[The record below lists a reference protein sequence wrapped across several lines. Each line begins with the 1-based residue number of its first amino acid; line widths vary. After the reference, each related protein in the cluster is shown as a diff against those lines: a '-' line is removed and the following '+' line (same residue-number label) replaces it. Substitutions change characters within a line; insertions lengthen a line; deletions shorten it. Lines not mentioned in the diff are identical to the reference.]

1 MKKNHVNILKLTI
14 PVFLACVCFLIALS
28 KNNQATMPVSLSLEI
43 EGQYS
48 YDNENWYP
56 ILKDTCFS
64 DSEKELWLKLDFDVN
79 EYTMGRLNFYRDHI
93 GVSIYIENE
102 LVYMDAQ
109 TEVMQMRNQL
119 FPTMCSRTWDCWLVD
134 GQTDAKEI
142 TIRLFDFHEHGNN
155 RAYQNFI
162 DSLCISANTDLILEN
177 ELSSYVKPAVALG
190 SAIVFVSVMLLGAS
204 LAALVLKSS
213 NAFEWFRMG
222 LLTLFVGG
230 YIYLDTMIVSTDEI
244 VVVKTYGGIICN
256 ILAIY
261 VLNVMVQVSMQGT
274 KRRIADILAWTS
286 CFVNCVLLLM
296 VTFGEMLIL
305 DMQFYWSVM
314 QFIVSIVL
322 LGLCVHKWLECD
334 RGEIEKRI
342 AFIALQIALI
352 LDFFEVGHRM
362 VYPRPIFKIVF
373 MVVLVFYLFN
383 GARVAVMNNQAAL
396 KNKKLEKELENSR
409 ISVMLSQIQP
419 HFLYN
424 SLTSV
429 MDLCDSNPKEAKRA
443 IADFADYLRGN
454 LNSLKTQTPI
464 PFSKEFEHIQKY
476 LKLEKLRF
484 KEELEIEYD
493 IETVDFMLPALSV
506 QPLVEN
512 AVKHGVGACPGGG
525 KVRICTEE
533 TATEYV
539 VIIEDNGIGFDL
551 NAIKEDGKTHVGLE
565 NIQNRLSMMMN
576 AKLEIESQIDVG
588 TVARVIIHKGDN

>member
-1 MKKNHVNILKLTI
+1 
-14 PVFLACVCFLIALS
+14 
-28 KNNQATMPVSLSLEI
+28 
-43 EGQYS
+43 
-48 YDNENWYP
+48 
-56 ILKDTCFS
+56 
-64 DSEKELWLKLDFDVN
+64 
-79 EYTMGRLNFYRDHI
+79 
-93 GVSIYIENE
+93 
-102 LVYMDAQ
+102 
-109 TEVMQMRNQL
+109 
-119 FPTMCSRTWDCWLVD
+119 
-134 GQTDAKEI
+134 
-142 TIRLFDFHEHGNN
+142 
-155 RAYQNFI
+155 
-162 DSLCISANTDLILEN
+162 
-177 ELSSYVKPAVALG
+177 
-190 SAIVFVSVMLLGAS
+190 
-204 LAALVLKSS
+204 
-213 NAFEWFRMG
+213 
-222 LLTLFVGG
+222 
-230 YIYLDTMIVSTDEI
+230 
-244 VVVKTYGGIICN
+244 
-256 ILAIY
+256 
-261 VLNVMVQVSMQGT
+261 
-274 KRRIADILAWTS
+274 
-286 CFVNCVLLLM
+286 
-296 VTFGEMLIL
+296 
-305 DMQFYWSVM
+305 M
-314 QFIVSIVL
+314 QFIVSIAF
-322 LGLCVHKWLECD
+322 LGLCVHKLLECD

-342 AFIALQIALI
+342 AFITLQIALI
-352 LDFFEVGHRM
+352 LDFCEVGHRM

-484 KEELEIEYD
+484 KEELEIDYD

-512 AVKHGVGACPGGG
+512 AVKHGVGARPGGG
-525 KVRICTEE
+525 KVRICTME

-539 VIIEDNGIGFDL
+539 VTIEDNGIGFDL

>member
-1 MKKNHVNILKLTI
+1 MKSSHVNILKLII
-14 PVFLACVCFLIALS
+14 PVFLSCICFWIALS
-28 KNNQATMPVSLSLEI
+28 QNNQSIMSVSLPLEI
-43 EGQYS
+43 AGQYS

-56 ILKDTCFS
+56 ISTDTEFS
-64 DSEKELWLKLDFDVN
+64 DKEIELWLKLSFDTAK
-79 EYTMGRLNFYRDHI
+79 YAMRRLNFYRDHI
-93 GVSIYIENE
+93 GVSIYIMDE
-102 LVYMDAQ
+102 LVYIDAQ
-109 TEVMQMRNQL
+109 TEIMQIRNEL
-119 FPTMCSRTWDCWLVD
+119 FPSMCNRTWECWYID
-134 GQTDAKEI
+134 AQTDAKEI
-142 TIRLFDFHEHGNN
+142 VIRLIDFHKYGNN
-155 RAYQNFI
+155 RAYEHFL
-162 DSLCISANTDLILEN
+162 DSLCISPNNDMMLKHA
-177 ELSSYVKPAVALG
+177 LSAYTKPVATLG
-190 SAIVFVSVMLLGAS
+190 GATVFVGVLLMGAT
-204 LAALVLKSS
+204 LAALMLKSS
-213 NAFEWFRMG
+213 AAFEWFRMG
-222 LLTLFVGG
+222 LITLFMGG
-230 YIYLDTMIVSTDEI
+230 YIYLDTMIISADEI
-244 VVVKTYGGIICN
+244 VVFKTYGAIMCVMLGCYVMGITIQ
-256 ILAIY
+256 
-261 VLNVMVQVSMQGT
+261 MSMQGI
-274 KRRIADILAWTS
+274 KRQIASALMWISGTTNCILLAL
-286 CFVNCVLLLM
+286 VA
-296 VTFGEMLIL
+296 FGKCLIL
-305 DMQFYWSVM
+305 DMQFYWSIAQVVIGVV
-314 QFIVSIVL
+314 FV
-322 LGLCVHKWLECD
+322 GLCVHKIRECS
-334 RGEIEKRI
+334 GEEKEKRI
-342 AFIALQIALI
+342 AFISLLIAMF
-352 LDFFEVGHRM
+352 LDFCNVGSRM
-362 VYPRPIFKIVF
+362 FYRNPIFKVVF
-373 MVVLVFYLFN
+373 IIVLVLYLFR
-383 GARVAVMNNQAAL
+383 GVRTVIMNNQAAL

-512 AVKHGVGACPGGG
+512 AVKHGVGTRPGGG